1 MDKLINKLKTDTNN
15 LSDIIYRYKYINNT
29 KICIIYSDSLSSS
42 DKISDFII
50 ESLDKIDIRY
60 KKNVDI
66 YTIIKND
73 IENFKVQELTTY
85 QDMCYYINSG
95 FTIIIFEDNR
105 ILALETKKN
114 LSRSITNPL
123 TENSYRGPMDCFIE
137 EIQTNIGLIKRR
149 IKDNNLWIKEYKIG
163 TYTQTKTNLIYI
175 NNLVEESFIKLVDS
189 KLNNINIKGIVTI
202 GSIKNLIQK
211 ENKTIF
217 PTIITTERPDLVV
230 TALLKGKVVIM
241 CDNDPFAL
249 ILPSTLND
257 FFITTEDNFSKSI
270 NVSFTRIIRYLSFF
284 ISLLTP
290 ALYIAITTYNQ
301 EIIPTELMINI
312 ASQRESVPFSA
323 FIEAAI
329 MIFAFEI
336 LRESDL
342 KIPSFASS
350 AISIVGAL
358 ILGEAAVNAGIV
370 SPIMIIVIAITAIS
384 SLTFTE
390 PEIING
396 LRWYRLFF
404 MIGATILGLY
414 GTVIAF
420 ILFIIRLSSIN
431 SFTEPYLVP
440 FAPTNIQKLKNSIIK
455 FPIKNKEV
463 KNEKTTCT
471 N

>member
-1 MDKLINKLKTDTNN
+1 
-15 LSDIIYRYKYINNT
+15 
-29 KICIIYSDSLSSS
+29 
-42 DKISDFII
+42 
-50 ESLDKIDIRY
+50 
-60 KKNVDI
+60 
-66 YTIIKND
+66 
-73 IENFKVQELTTY
+73 
-85 QDMCYYINSG
+85 
-95 FTIIIFEDNR
+95 
-105 ILALETKKN
+105 
-114 LSRSITNPL
+114 
-123 TENSYRGPMDCFIE
+123 MDCFIE

-149 IKDNNLWIKEYKIG
+149 IKDNNLWMKEYKLG

-175 NNLVEESFIKLVDS
+175 NNLVEKSFIDLIDS
-189 KLNNINIKGIVTI
+189 KLKNIDIKGIVTV
-202 GSIKNLIQK
+202 GNIKNLIQK
-211 ENKTIF
+211 ENGSVL
-217 PTIITTERPDLVV
+217 PTIMTTERPDLVV

-249 ILPSTLND
+249 ILPTTLND
-257 FFITTEDNFSKSI
+257 FFITTEDNFNKSI
-270 NVSFTRIIRYLSFF
+270 NISFTRIIRYLSFF

-301 EIIPTELMINI
+301 EIIPTELMISI

-323 FIEAAI
+323 FVEAAI
-329 MIFAFEI
+329 MILAFEI

-358 ILGEAAVNAGIV
+358 VLGEAAVNAGIV

-390 PEIING
+390 PEMINA
-396 LRWYRLFF
+396 LRWYRLIF
-404 MIGATILGLY
+404 MIGSTILGLY
-414 GTVIAF
+414 GTVF
-420 ILFIIRLSSIN
+420 VLILFIIRLSHIN

-440 FAPTNIQKLKNSIIK
+440 FAPTNFQKLKNSIIK

-463 KNEKTTCT
+463 NNET

>member
-1 MDKLINKLKTDTNN
+1 MNKLINKLKKDTNN
-15 LSDIIYRYKYINNT
+15 LSDIVYRYKNINNT

-50 ESLDKIDIRY
+50 ESLDNIELRH
-60 KKNVDI
+60 KKEKLYN
-66 YTIIKND
+66 TIKND
-73 IENFKVQELTTY
+73 IENFKIIELNTY
-85 QDMCYYINSG
+85 KDMCYYINSG
-95 FTIIIFEDNR
+95 FTIILFEDYK

-114 LSRSITNPL
+114 LSRSITNPQ

-149 IKDNNLWIKEYKIG
+149 IKDNNLWMKEYKLG

-175 NNLVEESFIKLVDS
+175 NNLVEETFINQIDS
-189 KLNNINIKGIVTI
+189 KLKKINIKGIVTI
-202 GSIKNLIQK
+202 GNIKNLIQK
-211 ENKTIF
+211 ENKTAL
-217 PTIITTERPDLVV
+217 PTIITTERPDLVA

-249 ILPSTLND
+249 ILPTTLND
-257 FFITTEDNFSKSI
+257 FFITTEDNFNKSI
-270 NVSFTRIIRYLSFF
+270 NITFTRIIRYLSFF

-301 EIIPTELMINI
+301 EIIPTTLMISI

-323 FIEAAI
+323 FVEAAI
-329 MIFAFEI
+329 MILAFEI

-390 PEIING
+390 PEMINA
-396 LRWYRLFF
+396 LRWYRLLF
-404 MIGATILGLY
+404 MISSTILGIY
-414 GTVIAF
+414 GTVFMF

-431 SFTEPYLVP
+431 SFTEPYLTP

-455 FPIKNKEV
+455 CPIKNKEIYSE
-463 KNEKTTCT
+463 KN
-471 N
+471 

>member
-1 MDKLINKLKTDTNN
+1 MDKLIYRLKMDTNN
-15 LSDIIYRYKYINNT
+15 LSDIVYRYKNINNT

-50 ESLDKIDIRY
+50 ESLDKIDLRY
-60 KKNVDI
+60 KKRVNL
-66 YTIIKND
+66 YNIIIND
-73 IENFKVQELTTY
+73 IENFKVIELTTY

-95 FTIIIFEDNR
+95 FTIILFENNK

-114 LSRSITNPL
+114 LSRGITNPL

-149 IKDNNLWIKEYKIG
+149 IKDNNLWMIEYKLG
-163 TYTQTKTNLIYI
+163 TYTKTKTNLIYI
-175 NNLVEESFIKLVDS
+175 NNLVEKSFVDLIDS
-189 KLNNINIKGIVTI
+189 KLKNIDIKGIVTV
-202 GSIKNLIQK
+202 GNIKNIIQK
-211 ENKTIF
+211 ENGTVL

-257 FFITTEDNFSKSI
+257 FFITTEDNFNKSI
-270 NVSFTRIIRYLSFF
+270 NISFTRIIRYLSFF

-301 EIIPTELMINI
+301 EIIPTELMISI

-323 FIEAAI
+323 FVEAAI

-390 PEIING
+390 PEMINA
-396 LRWYRLFF
+396 LRWYRLIF
-404 MIGATILGLY
+404 MIGSSILGIY
-414 GTVIAF
+414 GTVFTF
-420 ILFIIRLSSIN
+420 ILFIIRISHLN

-455 FPIKNKEV
+455 FPIKNKGV
-463 KNEKTTCT
+463 NNET

>member
-1 MDKLINKLKTDTNN
+1 MNKLINKLKKDTNN
-15 LSDIIYRYKYINNT
+15 LSDIVYRYKNINNT

-50 ESLDKIDIRY
+50 ESLDKIELRH
-60 KKNVDI
+60 KKEKLYN
-66 YTIIKND
+66 TIKND
-73 IENFKVQELTTY
+73 IENFKVIELNTY
-85 QDMCYYINSG
+85 KDMCYYINSG
-95 FTIIIFEDNR
+95 FTIILFEDYK

-114 LSRSITNPL
+114 LSRSITNPQ

-149 IKDNNLWIKEYKIG
+149 IKDNNLWMKEYKLG

-175 NNLVEESFIKLVDS
+175 NNLVEEAFINQIDS
-189 KLNNINIKGIVTI
+189 KLKKINIKGIVTI
-202 GSIKNLIQK
+202 GNIKNLIQK
-211 ENKTIF
+211 ENKTAL
-217 PTIITTERPDLVV
+217 PTIITTERPDLVA

-249 ILPSTLND
+249 ILPTTLND
-257 FFITTEDNFSKSI
+257 FFITTEDNFNKSI
-270 NVSFTRIIRYLSFF
+270 NITFTRIIRYLSFF

-301 EIIPTELMINI
+301 EIIPTTLMISI

-323 FIEAAI
+323 FVEAAI
-329 MIFAFEI
+329 MILAFEI

-390 PEIING
+390 PEMINA
-396 LRWYRLFF
+396 LRWYRLLF
-404 MIGATILGLY
+404 MISSTILGIY
-414 GTVIAF
+414 GTVFMF

-431 SFTEPYLVP
+431 SFTEPYLTP

-455 FPIKNKEV
+455 CPIKNKEIYSE
-463 KNEKTTCT
+463 KN
-471 N
+471 

>member
-1 MDKLINKLKTDTNN
+1 MNKLINKLKIDTNN
-15 LSDIIYRYKYINNT
+15 LSDIVYRYKDINNT
-29 KICIIYSDSLSSS
+29 KICIIYSDSLSAS

-50 ESLDKIDIRY
+50 ESLDKIDLRY
-60 KKNVDI
+60 KKGINLYEV
-66 YTIIKND
+66 IKND
-73 IENFKVQELTTY
+73 IENFKVIELTTY

-95 FTIIIFEDNR
+95 FTIILFEDNK

-114 LSRSITNPL
+114 LSRGITNPL
-123 TENSYRGPMDCFIE
+123 TEKSYRGPMDCFIE

-149 IKDNNLWIKEYKIG
+149 IKDNNLWMKEYKLG

-175 NNLVEESFIKLVDS
+175 NNLVEKSFIDLIDS
-189 KLNNINIKGIVTI
+189 KLKNIDIKGIVTV
-202 GSIKNLIQK
+202 GNIKNLIQK
-211 ENKTIF
+211 ENGSVL
-217 PTIITTERPDLVV
+217 PTIMTTERPDLVV

-249 ILPSTLND
+249 ILPTTLND
-257 FFITTEDNFSKSI
+257 FFITTEDNFNKSI
-270 NVSFTRIIRYLSFF
+270 NISFTRIIRYLSFF

-301 EIIPTELMINI
+301 EIIPTELMISI

-323 FIEAAI
+323 FVEAAI
-329 MIFAFEI
+329 MILAFEI

-358 ILGEAAVNAGIV
+358 VLGEAAVNAGIV

-390 PEIING
+390 PEMINA
-396 LRWYRLFF
+396 LRWYRLIF
-404 MIGATILGLY
+404 MIGSTILGLY
-414 GTVIAF
+414 GTVF
-420 ILFIIRLSSIN
+420 VLILFIIRLSYIN

-455 FPIKNKEV
+455 FPIKNKGV
-463 KNEKTTCT
+463 NNET

>member
-1 MDKLINKLKTDTNN
+1 MNKLINKLKIDTNN
-15 LSDIIYRYKYINNT
+15 LSDIVYRYKDINNT
-29 KICIIYSDSLSSS
+29 KICIIYSDSLSAS

-50 ESLDKIDIRY
+50 ESLDKIDLRY
-60 KKNVDI
+60 KKGINLYEV
-66 YTIIKND
+66 IKND
-73 IENFKVQELTTY
+73 IENFKVIELTTY

-95 FTIIIFEDNR
+95 FTIILFEDNK

-114 LSRSITNPL
+114 LSRGITNPL
-123 TENSYRGPMDCFIE
+123 TEKSYRGPMDCFIE

-149 IKDNNLWIKEYKIG
+149 IKDNNLWMKEYKLG

-175 NNLVEESFIKLVDS
+175 NNLVEKSFIDLIDS
-189 KLNNINIKGIVTI
+189 KLKNIDIKGIITV
-202 GSIKNLIQK
+202 GNIKNLIQK
-211 ENKTIF
+211 ENGSVL
-217 PTIITTERPDLVV
+217 PTIMTTERPDLVV

-249 ILPSTLND
+249 ILPTTLND
-257 FFITTEDNFSKSI
+257 FFITTEDNFNKSI
-270 NVSFTRIIRYLSFF
+270 NISFTRIIRYLSFF

-301 EIIPTELMINI
+301 EIIPTELMISI

-323 FIEAAI
+323 FVEAAI
-329 MIFAFEI
+329 MILAFEI

-358 ILGEAAVNAGIV
+358 VLGEAAVNAGIV

-390 PEIING
+390 PEMINA
-396 LRWYRLFF
+396 LRWYRLIF
-404 MIGATILGLY
+404 MIGSTILGLY
-414 GTVIAF
+414 GTVFIF
-420 ILFIIRLSSIN
+420 ILFIIRLCNIN

-463 KNEKTTCT
+463 NNET

>member
-1 MDKLINKLKTDTNN
+1 MNKLINKLKKDTNN
-15 LSDIIYRYKYINNT
+15 LSDIVYRYKNINNT

-50 ESLDKIDIRY
+50 ESLDNIELRH
-60 KKNVDI
+60 KKEKLYN
-66 YTIIKND
+66 TIKND
-73 IENFKVQELTTY
+73 IENFKIIELNTY
-85 QDMCYYINSG
+85 KDMCYYINSG
-95 FTIIIFEDNR
+95 FTIILFEDYK

-114 LSRSITNPL
+114 LSRSITNPQ

-149 IKDNNLWIKEYKIG
+149 IKDNNLWMKEYKLG

-175 NNLVEESFIKLVDS
+175 NNLVEETFINQIDS
-189 KLNNINIKGIVTI
+189 KLKKINIKGIVTI
-202 GSIKNLIQK
+202 GNIKNLIQK
-211 ENKTIF
+211 ENKTAL
-217 PTIITTERPDLVV
+217 PTIITTERPDLVA

-249 ILPSTLND
+249 ILPTTLNG
-257 FFITTEDNFSKSI
+257 FFITTEDNFNKSI
-270 NVSFTRIIRYLSFF
+270 NITFTRIIRYLSFF

-301 EIIPTELMINI
+301 EIIPTTLMISI

-323 FIEAAI
+323 FVEAAI
-329 MIFAFEI
+329 MILAFEI

-390 PEIING
+390 PEMINA
-396 LRWYRLFF
+396 LRWYRLLF
-404 MIGATILGLY
+404 MISSTILGIY
-414 GTVIAF
+414 GTVFMF

-431 SFTEPYLVP
+431 SFTEPYLTP

-455 FPIKNKEV
+455 CPIKNKEIYSE
-463 KNEKTTCT
+463 KN
-471 N
+471 

>member
-1 MDKLINKLKTDTNN
+1 MNKLINKLKIDTNN
-15 LSDIIYRYKYINNT
+15 LSDIVYRYKDINNT

-50 ESLDKIDIRY
+50 ESLDKIDLRY
-60 KKNVDI
+60 KKNI
-66 YTIIKND
+66 NLYEIIKND
-73 IENFKVQELTTY
+73 IENFKVIELSTY
-85 QDMCYYINSG
+85 QDMCYYLNSG
-95 FTIIIFEDNR
+95 FTIILFEDNK

-149 IKDNNLWIKEYKIG
+149 IKDNNLWIKEYKLG

-175 NNLVEESFIKLVDS
+175 NNLVENSFINLIDS
-189 KLNNINIKGIVTI
+189 KLKNINIKGVITV
-202 GSIKNLIQK
+202 GNIKNLIQK
-211 ENKTIF
+211 ENSTIL
-217 PTIITTERPDLVV
+217 PTIMTTERPDLVA

-249 ILPSTLND
+249 ILPTTLND

-270 NVSFTRIIRYLSFF
+270 NISFTRIIRYLSFF

-301 EIIPTELMINI
+301 EIIPTELMISI

-329 MIFAFEI
+329 MILAFEI

-390 PEIING
+390 PEMINA
-396 LRWYRLFF
+396 LRWYRLIF
-404 MIGATILGLY
+404 MIGSTILGLY
-414 GTVIAF
+414 GTIFVL
-420 ILFIIRLSSIN
+420 ILFIIRLSHIN

-455 FPIKNKEV
+455 FPIKNTEV
-463 KNEKTTCT
+463 NNET

>member
-1 MDKLINKLKTDTNN
+1 MNKLINKLKIDTNN
-15 LSDIIYRYKYINNT
+15 LSDIVYRYKDINNT
-29 KICIIYSDSLSSS
+29 KICIIYSDSLSAS

-50 ESLDKIDIRY
+50 ESLDKIDLRY
-60 KKNVDI
+60 KKGINLYEV
-66 YTIIKND
+66 IKND
-73 IENFKVQELTTY
+73 IENFKVIELTTY

-95 FTIIIFEDNR
+95 FTIILFEDNK

-114 LSRSITNPL
+114 LSRGITNPL
-123 TENSYRGPMDCFIE
+123 TEKSYRGPMDCFIE

-149 IKDNNLWIKEYKIG
+149 IKDNNLWMKEYKLG

-175 NNLVEESFIKLVDS
+175 NNLVEKSFIDLIDS
-189 KLNNINIKGIVTI
+189 KLKNIDIKGIVTV
-202 GSIKNLIQK
+202 GNIKNLIQK
-211 ENKTIF
+211 ENGSVL
-217 PTIITTERPDLVV
+217 PTIMTTERPDLVV
-230 TALLKGKVVIM
+230 TALLKGKAVIM

-249 ILPSTLND
+249 ILPTTLND
-257 FFITTEDNFSKSI
+257 FFITTEDNFNKSI
-270 NVSFTRIIRYLSFF
+270 NISFTRIIRYLSFF

-301 EIIPTELMINI
+301 EIIPTELMISI

-323 FIEAAI
+323 FVEAAI
-329 MIFAFEI
+329 MILAFEI

-358 ILGEAAVNAGIV
+358 VLGEAAVNAGIV

-390 PEIING
+390 PEMINA
-396 LRWYRLFF
+396 LRWYRLIF
-404 MIGATILGLY
+404 MIGSTILGLY
-414 GTVIAF
+414 GTVF
-420 ILFIIRLSSIN
+420 VLILFIIRLSHIN

-463 KNEKTTCT
+463 NNET